1 MEKKKMDK
9 TKLLPVLSPKGKA
22 LIEQVIDS
30 VFEVNLE
37 KEGLTLVEH
46 LMESWDR
53 QKAGTAFD
61 TLQIVLKSLW
71 NLCKSIRLIRTN
83 SNFVES
89 QNLLQ
94 AAAEGFDQAGQENLR
109 DLSKGFCIYVEGFA
123 EFQKMNVTQAVELF
137 KKAKEFLQNAGK
149 YSSQF
154 EPVIDHQEPDI
165 LFAAVQNSL
174 MTYDFA
180 TAKILTKQA
189 SQAAEKVAN
198 NYYHDGEPLYNT
210 YLGLAYYYKA
220 FYTFVQTINEFNH
233 FEYDT
238 LINERDL
245 ARDAI
250 QAQEFLSK
258 GDTESVLIKH
268 EISISKAFVQLL
280 ELLKELAKLMQTV
293 FRSTFKPNPK
303 AFIALKQKI
312 RTASNLVSEAGPS
325 TTSFLRICDQLSNQI
340 NNLERYAKP
349 NKKDFGV
356 LSGIVSCV
364 LFLPLFLVASW
375 VNSVF
380 EIGLG
385 GLTLITSC
393 LILSLIG
400 GFGFGALRF
409 KSLIFSIK

>member
-1 MEKKKMDK
+1 MEMKRTDK

-22 LIEQVIDS
+22 LVEQVIDS

-46 LMESWDR
+46 FIESWDR

-71 NLCKSIRLIRTN
+71 NLCKSIRLIN
-83 SNFVES
+83 IDGNFVES
-89 QNLLQ
+89 HDLLQ
-94 AAAEGFDQAGQENLR
+94 VAAEGFDQVGQGSLR
-109 DLSKGFCIYVEGFA
+109 DLSKGYCIYVEAIA
-123 EFQKMNVTQAVELF
+123 EFYKMNVNQAVELF
-137 KKAKEFLQNAGK
+137 KEAKEFLQNAGK

-154 EPVIDHQEPDI
+154 EQMIAQMEPDI
-165 LFAAVQNSL
+165 IFAAAYNSL
-174 MTYDFA
+174 MKNDFA
-180 TAKILTKQA
+180 TAETLTKQA

-198 NYYHDGEPLYNT
+198 NYYHDGEPLYYT
-210 YLGLAYYYKA
+210 FLGLAYYYKA
-220 FYTFVQTINEFNH
+220 YYTFVRTFNEFNQ

-238 LINERDL
+238 LINDRDL
-245 ARDAI
+245 VRDAI
-250 QAQEFLSK
+250 QAQEFLGK
-258 GDTESVLIKH
+258 GDIENVNIKNVFF
-268 EISISKAFVQLL
+268 ISKALVQLL
-280 ELLKELAKLMQTV
+280 ELLNELAKLMQRV

-303 AFIALKQKI
+303 VFITFKKRI
-312 RTASNLVSEAGPS
+312 RAARDLVSEAGLAA
-325 TTSFLRICDQLSNQI
+325 TSFISICDRLSNQI
-340 NNLERYAKP
+340 KNMERYAKP
-349 NKKDFGV
+349 SKKDFGIY
-356 LSGIVSCV
+356 SGIVSSA

-375 VNSVF
+375 ANSVF

-393 LILSLIG
+393 LILSLIS

>member
-1 MEKKKMDK
+1 MDK